1 MKRSELSEANPLA
14 VSAIIPTYNRSHT
27 ISRAIKSVLS
37 QTYKIHEI
45 IVVDNGSTDDTLKLI
60 KKDFPNIVCIEEKK
74 LGVSAARNTG
84 ISIVDEKSE
93 WIAFLDSDDEWCPRK
108 IESQVAAILEQNQY
122 RFVHTDEIWYRRG
135 QFVNQMK
142 KHKKSGGD
150 IFQDCLQRCLVSP
163 SSVMIRRDLLNEVGL
178 FDEDLA
184 VCEDYDLWL
193 RITARETILH
203 IDRPLTIKYGGHD
216 DQLSR
221 KFWGMDRFRIQSIE
235 KLVASNALTANQAYA
250 AKEVAIAKIEILI
263 NGAMKRGNAE
273 FVNFYQIK
281 LKEFQQL

>member
-273 FVNFYQIK
+273 FVNFYQTK

>member
-45 IVVDNGSTDDTLKLI
+45 IVVDNGSTDDTLELI

-150 IFQDCLQRCLVSP
+150 IFHDCLQRCLVSP

>member
-37 QTYKIHEI
+37 QTYKIDEL
-45 IVVDNGSTDDTLKLI
+45 IVVDNGSTDDTLELI
-60 KKDFPNIVCIEEKK
+60 KKNFPNIVCIKEKK

-84 ISIVDEKSE
+84 ISKVDKKSE

-108 IESQVAAILEQNQY
+108 IESQVAAILEQNKY
-122 RFVHTDEIWYRRG
+122 RLVHTDEIWYRRG

-150 IFQDCLQRCLVSP
+150 IFHDCLQRCLVSP

-273 FVNFYQIK
+273 FVNFYQKK

>member
-37 QTYKIHEI
+37 QTYNIHEI
-45 IVVDNGSTDDTLKLI
+45 IVVDNGSTDDTVELI

-84 ISIVDEKSE
+84 ISKVDKKSE

-108 IESQVAAILEQNQY
+108 IESQVAAILEQNKY
-122 RFVHTDEIWYRRG
+122 RLVHTDEIWYRRG

-142 KHKKSGGD
+142 KHTKSGGD
-150 IFQDCLQRCLVSP
+150 IFHDCLQRCLVSP

-273 FVNFYQIK
+273 FVNFYQKK